1 MKEVLVGPLF
11 EVEVVLH
18 VVVAAFEQVDF
29 NCFFD
34 SLLDNFEAFLKLED
48 LLGVDCSQSQ
58 AFIGHVPN
66 CQRTISFLIKFK

>member
-1 MKEVLVGPLF
+1 MKDVLVGPLF
-11 EVEVVLH
+11 QVEVILH

-29 NCFFD
+29 NCFFY
-34 SLLDNFEAFLKLED
+34 SLLNDSETFLKFED

-66 CQRTISFLIKFK
+66 CQRTVSFFIKFK